1 MKESKFSYCQ
11 GEAFEVKLPSFKD
24 KGEGSREDTRMNFL
38 FRDLVLPLLL
48 TLYLQFSEL
57 ITPSQER
64 EKLRIVTSPD
74 GSSSSFGNQGR

>member
-1 MKESKFSYCQ
+1 MRSNCPHSRIR
-11 GEAFEVKLPSFKD
+11 
-24 KGEGSREDTRMNFL
+24 GEGSREETRMNFL

-48 TLYLQFSEL
+48 TLYLQFSER